1 MTQLTSV
8 CVKKLILNKSY

>member
-1 MTQLTSV
+1 MTQLTIV